1 MGFRQYT
8 FVTILVFVML
18 LASQGYATVLQYGD
32 KDVLGTT
39 TYSSEPTTGAT
50 LEGLTTNQVT
60 TASLITGHG
69 FPFDPSGD
77 YAGTDQ
83 IYVGSTQTIAH
94 DGYGGY
100 AGRLNG
106 PQVIS
111 MDYSSAIPAG
121 HIVTTLTL
129 GIAADDFQ
137 KPYFGQPFSASVN
150 GVSNATLTSKLNSL
164 NQTGPKVQFFSIGID
179 PDDLQANDILTLSVD
194 EGGTGGDG
202 WAIDFLT
209 IGLTTELPEP
219 ATISLLAMGCVMLVR
234 RRRRS

>member
-1 MGFRQYT
+1 MLPSSNTVTRT
-8 FVTILVFVML
+8 F
-18 LASQGYATVLQYGD
+18 
-32 KDVLGTT
+32 LGTT

-50 LEGLTTNQVT
+50 LQGLTINQVT
-60 TASLITGHG
+60 TASLITDHAY
-69 FPFDPSGD
+69 PFGPSVD

-83 IYVGSTQTIAH
+83 IYVGSTQTVSH
-94 DGYGGY
+94 DGYSGY

-111 MDYSSAIPAG
+111 MNYSSAIPAG

-137 KPYFGQPFSASVN
+137 NPAFGQSFSASVN

-164 NQTGPKVQFFSIGID
+164 DQTGPKVQFFSIGID
-179 PDDLQANDILTLSVD
+179 PDDLETNDILTLSVNQ
-194 EGGTGGDG
+194 GGTGGDG

-209 IGLTTELPEP
+209 IGLTTEVPEP
-219 ATISLLAMGCVMLVR
+219 VTICLLSLGGLLLR
-234 RRRRS
+234 RRKSTV